1 MKRFSKVS
9 RIGTLSASLLL
20 APAVFAQ
27 GQFGPRD
34 TPGTPPDPAT
44 MIANQVA
51 RLTTLLDLTT
61 AQATQATSIFTAAQT
76 TISALR
82 TTLQSDQTSLQTAI
96 KSNTTATIDQM
107 AAAIGTIEG
116 QILDAR
122 SQAEAAFYA
131 ILTTAQQTKLS
142 AVGGLGL
149 LGGGPGGPG
158 RGGPHP

>member
-1 MKRFSKVS
+1 MRRFSRIS
-9 RIGTLSASLLL
+9 TIGTLSASLLL
-20 APAVFAQ
+20 TPAIFAQ
-27 GQFGPRD
+27 GQFGPRG

-44 MIANQVA
+44 MVADQVA
-51 RLTTLLDLTT
+51 RLAALLDLTT
-61 AQATQATSIFTAAQT
+61 AQANQATSILTAAQT
-76 TISALR
+76 ATSALQ
-82 TTLQSDQTSLQTAI
+82 TTLHTDQTSLQAAI

-131 ILTTAQQTKLS
+131 ILTTTQQTKLS